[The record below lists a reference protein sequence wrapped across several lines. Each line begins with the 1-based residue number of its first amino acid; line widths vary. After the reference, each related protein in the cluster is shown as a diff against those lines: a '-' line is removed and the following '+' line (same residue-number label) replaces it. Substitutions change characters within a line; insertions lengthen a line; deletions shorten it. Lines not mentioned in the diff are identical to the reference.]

1 MSWLL
6 DKGERAMKCLKDDCD
21 GKLRLVDRQDNSDV
35 YICQSCKKLWII
47 AETSASRLVWNPFS

>member
-1 MSWLL
+1 
-6 DKGERAMKCLKDDCD
+6 MKCPEDNCD
-21 GKLRLVDRQDNSDV
+21 GKLRLVDRQDNPDV